1 VPSERDNGIRYRHRC
16 AWATKDPLLQRYHDD
31 EWGCPV
37 EDDRAF
43 FERFVLEIFQA
54 GLNWRLIL
62 YKREAFRKAFAGFSV
77 LRVASFGKQEIDR
90 LLHDKGIV
98 RNRRKIEAAIENA
111 RIFSRIIDEHGSF
124 KNYLA
129 QFDARDEAGLLREF
143 KKRFRFMGPK
153 IAGSFLQS
161 VGKIPAP
168 HDPDCWKSNR
178 P

>member
-1 VPSERDNGIRYRHRC
+1 MESGKGTDERHRC
-16 AWATKDPLLQRYHDD
+16 GWTGNDPLLQQYHDD
-31 EWGCPV
+31 EWGVPV
-37 EDDRAF
+37 EDDTAF
-43 FERFVLEIFQA
+43 FERLVLEIFQA

-62 YKREAFRKAFAGFSV
+62 YKREALRRAFAGFSIPQ
-77 LRVASFGKQEIDR
+77 VASFREKEIER
-90 LLHDKGIV
+90 LLNDKAIV

-111 RIFSRIIDEHGSF
+111 RIFSQLIRDHGSF

-129 QFDARDEAGLLREF
+129 QFDGDDEAGLFREF

-168 HDPDCWKSNR
+168 HDPGCWR
-178 P
+178 HTRQ